1 MRPPRDPKKS
11 SSSLRD
17 SEGAPKDPPHH
28 SANHGAS
35 TVTKLIN
42 AYRKV
47 PTPTN
52 RARLQKYLEKHP
64 MAVVMATKEEAEFL
78 KTNDF
83 RF

>member
-1 MRPPRDPKKS
+1 M
-11 SSSLRD
+11 
-17 SEGAPKDPPHH
+17 
-28 SANHGAS
+28 
-35 TVTKLIN
+35 TKLIN